1 MNWKTCTL
9 ICGCLLSLVPVIAAN
24 SKTADN
30 TTARFSRTPILLH
43 GYALRSQSGQ
53 SPNLQYQYPKFD
65 LSKPG
70 SIFEFLQR
78 KGLSISL
85 GSSDSQILAK
95 DRQKNEELLSRMKSD
110 MEASDFQG
118 QAQLAKLDA
127 EIEAAAPKLKAESA
141 RLDAQ
146 REAERARDAAAAQ
159 SMSAEGSSDLSH
171 YSSTLESE
179 NAQFFAEAEADSRR
193 LNQIIDLDA
202 ARIDRETSQAQA
214 QWEVQKQQLD
224 ATWSRSTAPRPSSN
238 EQRSSELDAERKRAE
253 SNFQEEASRVGNND
267 DGPDWSASS
276 QPAADQPSDLSQ
288 PEPSTPAEPRW
299 LNPPS
304 SPSSRYDTALS
315 WDKWYA
321 KMGSIIHD
329 PLLRA
334 LDKHGNPSGAN
345 TVLVTVW
352 KNHRLSI
359 QVTQPSNAAFD
370 QAVVEAYKSLDNNP
384 AIEFPAG
391 SCRTVVTYFI
401 DNRHATEGTPIG
413 ITKQIIKGDKE
424 YRHYQW

>member
-9 ICGCLLSLVPVIAAN
+9 ICGCLLSLVPVVAAS
-24 SKTADN
+24 SKTPYP
-30 TTARFSRTPILLH
+30 TGERFSHTPILLH

-70 SIFEFLQR
+70 SIFEFFQR
-78 KGLSISL
+78 KGLSTSL
-85 GSSDSQILAK
+85 GNRDLQMLAR
-95 DRQKNEELLSRMKSD
+95 DRQRNEELLSRMKSD
-110 MEASDFQG
+110 MKAAGFQG

-127 EIEAAAPKLKAESA
+127 EIEAAAPKLKTESA

-146 REAERARDAAAAQ
+146 REAERARDAATAQ
-159 SMSAEGSSDLSH
+159 SMSADGASDLSQ
-171 YSSTLESE
+171 YSSAIESE

-193 LNQIIDLDA
+193 LNQIMDQDA
-202 ARIDRETSQAQA
+202 AKLERETSQAQA

-224 ATWSRSTAPRPSSN
+224 ATWSRSTVPQATSD
-238 EQRSSELDAERKRAE
+238 EQRGSDLEAERKRAA
-253 SNFQEEASRVGNND
+253 SNFQEEASRLGNSE
-267 DGPDWSASS
+267 DGPSWSESS
-276 QPAADQPSDLSQ
+276 QPAAGEPSALSQ
-288 PEPSTPAEPRW
+288 PGSSTPAEPRW

-304 SPSSRYDTALS
+304 LPTSRYDTALS
-315 WDKWYA
+315 WDRWYA

-329 PLLRA
+329 PLLKA
-334 LDKHGNPSGAN
+334 LDRHGNPSGAN

-359 QVTQPSNAAFD
+359 QITQPSNAAFD
-370 QAVVEAYKSLDNNP
+370 QAVVEAYRSLDNNP